1 MREKKEVFL
10 QGVSSLLLKSRAV
23 ISRGTVMTIRVPK
36 LVSVKT
42 ATSSAKAIVLR
53 AVANL
58 VCFCSSEK

>member
-1 MREKKEVFL
+1 
-10 QGVSSLLLKSRAV
+10 
-23 ISRGTVMTIRVPK
+23 MTIRVPK

-58 VCFCSSEK
+58 VRFCSSEK